1 MPLAPD
7 AAALAE
13 LLPGT
18 WRVGATNFPLWLS
31 GDRHRPRF
39 NYELKTA
46 DPLVLH
52 DTVTYTTAQGVEK
65 IVPGVDR
72 LRTDRPRRNQR
83 KGDQHGVD
91 QRGVAQNGGNIFVWR
106 GTGLLRFVTSR
117 WAVVG
122 ATEDSN
128 VMVIR
133 FVKSRLTPAGVDV
146 VLREGTDSHAFRT
159 QVTGLSSTLGLTHGE
174 LASLTWLEFTD

>member
-1 MPLAPD
+1 MPVASD

-13 LLPGT
+13 LLSGT

-31 GDRHRPRF
+31 GDRLRPRF
-39 NYELKTA
+39 NYALKTA

-52 DTVTYTTAQGVEK
+52 DRVTYTTAQGVEK
-65 IVPGVDR
+65 TVSGVDR
-72 LRTDRPRRNQR
+72 LHTDRSRRDQR

-91 QRGVAQNGGNIFVWR
+91 QHGGNIFVWR
-106 GTGLLRFVTSR
+106 GTGLLRLVTSR

-159 QVTGLSSTLGLTHGE
+159 QVAGLSSSLGLTHGE
-174 LASLTWLEFTD
+174 LASLTWLEFTDGPD

>member
-65 IVPGVDR
+65 TLPGVDR

-83 KGDQHGVD
+83 KGDQHDVD
-91 QRGVAQNGGNIFVWR
+91 QHGGNIFVWR